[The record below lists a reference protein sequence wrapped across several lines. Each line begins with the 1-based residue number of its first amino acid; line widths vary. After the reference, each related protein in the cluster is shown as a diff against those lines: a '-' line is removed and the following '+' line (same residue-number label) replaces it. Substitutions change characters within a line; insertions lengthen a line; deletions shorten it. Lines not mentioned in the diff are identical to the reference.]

1 MSKLIKILFP
11 FLIVMPCCFLAP
23 LMFSWGSTLFV
34 KYYTIYDTVIYKVDI
49 YNWALN
55 YATSFASFTNLAYR
69 FSSLT
74 LNFDGV
80 VNPFISIAN
89 ILIACFNMLLLP
101 ISTVSCIIVVLMS
114 FVGFPLNDANF
125 LYVIFNQ
132 GSLLQ
137 IPYINYV

>member
-74 LNFDGV
+74 LNFD
-80 VNPFISIAN
+80 N